1 MQKNFALDIDGQ
13 TVHFTARSGIAHDVG
28 IYQDGAAKPCVVLS
42 EGNALERSLNA
53 LVDKEELLDLA
64 ILQTVRQGLIERA
77 KQTGE
82 QVHES
87 LVFVPNPG

>member
-1 MQKNFALDIDGQ
+1 
-13 TVHFTARSGIAHDVG
+13 
-28 IYQDGAAKPCVVLS
+28 
-42 EGNALERSLNA
+42 LERALNA

-64 ILQTVRQGLIERA
+64 ILQTVRHGLIERA

>member
-1 MQKNFALDIDGQ
+1 MQKNFEIDVDGRA
-13 TVHFTARSGIAHDVG
+13 VNFTARSGIARDVG
-28 IYQDGAAKPCVVLS
+28 IYEDGAAKPCVVLS
-42 EGNALERSLNA
+42 ESNVLERALNA

-64 ILQTVRQGLIERA
+64 ILQTVRHGLIERA